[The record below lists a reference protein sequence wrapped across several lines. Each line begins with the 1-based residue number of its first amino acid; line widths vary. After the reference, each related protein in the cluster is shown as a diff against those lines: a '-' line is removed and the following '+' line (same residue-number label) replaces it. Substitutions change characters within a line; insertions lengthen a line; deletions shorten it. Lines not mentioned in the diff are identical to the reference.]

1 MSRPHGHRAPYD
13 RPDMY
18 DDHPDSAH
26 QQSYSYSHSP
36 EAPHGNDVLKDYAR
50 STTTRRHSPTGDA
63 PYERRPDAPRSPRR
77 EGRGRY
83 TDRDREG
90 YRSPR
95 RDYSRSRSREPYGG
109 PPSRTLIM
117 DGLPVEMTQEDGM
130 AFLAFCGFLQI
141 AHELKTSFTADGLEQ
156 VRLIRDKRTG
166 QSRQFAFAKF
176 ATLRDSKVF
185 LEMYYP
191 SIQFRGSY
199 GMPQTSEEFA
209 QARLA
214 YSREKEDRDRP
225 GKGEGDWM
233 CEVCGLANYQQRTLC
248 FRCHAPRM
256 RPSATGIVGVATQ
269 ANVSAFSGATTTGDS
284 DVSPDNKASQ
294 FLLFRNL
301 EPGVTEEL
309 LAKAVTKL
317 YRIKGSTTPPETQA
331 NKKPKMM
338 STSTD
343 ANLGAKEGSLMRVFL
358 VRDRKTNESWRYG
371 FAEFGSVDD
380 AQAAMA
386 KYNSSDKFTISSKP
400 VLASY
405 IHAGVFVPVLQAPS
419 AEFEKLTFS
428 PLSNPAMK
436 LMYWDEGA
444 FASEMAVAREAS
456 MDARSKENPN
466 AKLAAAAAGEG
477 LVDAAKAGASKKR
490 KAEKEDA
497 AATKKVI
504 APHLK
509 FWSNQHAELHGLPA
523 NSAEGPGESNA
534 KEAQQNDADAPPTQ
548 TFADPIR
555 KCCLLCSRQFKT
567 DAEVNKHERLS
578 QLHRDNMLKENLV
591 EKALAKLGKLND
603 AAYRDRAQERRKA
616 FNQPKQPSSQHK
628 KGKDTTAPVA
638 EEPPKP
644 VQSKGA
650 ALLGKMGW
658 TAGEGLGAQGTG
670 RTEAIETHLYA
681 QGVGLGAQGG
691 KVGDAVEEANRATG
705 GSYADFVSRAKDK
718 AKERF
723 EQMS

>member
-1 MSRPHGHRAPYD
+1 
-13 RPDMY
+13 
-18 DDHPDSAH
+18 
-26 QQSYSYSHSP
+26 
-36 EAPHGNDVLKDYAR
+36 
-50 STTTRRHSPTGDA
+50 
-63 PYERRPDAPRSPRR
+63 
-77 EGRGRY
+77 
-83 TDRDREG
+83 
-90 YRSPR
+90 
-95 RDYSRSRSREPYGG
+95 
-109 PPSRTLIM
+109 
-117 DGLPVEMTQEDGM
+117 M

-199 GMPQTSEEFA
+199 GMPQTSEEYA

-233 CEVCGLANYQQRTLC
+233 CENCGLANYQQRTLC

-269 ANVSAFSGATTTGDS
+269 ANVSAFSGVTTTGDS
-284 DVSPDNKASQ
+284 DVSPDNQASQ

-309 LAKAVTKL
+309 LAKAMTKL
-317 YRIKGSTTPPETQA
+317 YRVKGSTTPPETQA

-405 IHAGVFVPVLQAPS
+405 IHAGVFVPVLQALS
-419 AEFEKLTFS
+419 AKFEKFTFS
-428 PLSNPAMK
+428 PLSNPAVK

-444 FASEMAVAREAS
+444 FASEMTVAREAS
-456 MDARSKENPN
+456 ADTRSKENPN

-477 LVDAAKAGASKKR
+477 LLDAAKGGASKKR
-490 KAEKEDA
+490 KAGKEDT
-497 AATKKVI
+497 AATKKII

-523 NSAEGPGESNA
+523 NSAAEPGDSSA
-534 KEAQQNDADAPPTQ
+534 KEAQPNDADAPPTQ
-548 TFADPIR
+548 TFADPVR

-578 QLHRDNMLKENLV
+578 QLHRDNMLKEDLV

-603 AAYRDRAQERRKA
+603 PDSAAYRDRAQERRKT

-628 KGKDTTAPVA
+628 KGKDTAAPVA
-638 EEPPKP
+638 KEPSKP

>member
-1 MSRPHGHRAPYD
+1 MYDD
-13 RPDMY
+13 RPD
-18 DDHPDSAH
+18 
-26 QQSYSYSHSP
+26 QQGYSYSHSP
-36 EAPHGNDVLKDYAR
+36 EAPHGNDDYAR
-50 STTTRRHSPTGDA
+50 PPTTTTRRSPTGDA
-63 PYERRPDAPRSPRR
+63 PYERRGDASRSPRR

-95 RDYSRSRSREPYGG
+95 RERSRSRSRSPYYGG
-109 PPSRTLIM
+109 APSRTVII
-117 DGLPVEMTQEDGM
+117 DGLPVEMTQED
-130 AFLAFCGFLQI
+130 I
-141 AHELKTSFTADGLEQ
+141 ADELKTHFNADALEQ

-176 ATLRDSKVF
+176 ATLRDSKAF
-185 LEMYYP
+185 IERYYP
-191 SIQFRGSY
+191 TIQFRGSY
-199 GMPQTSEEFA
+199 GAPQDGEEG
-209 QARLA
+209 ARVRVA

-269 ANVSAFSGATTTGDS
+269 ANVSAFSGVTTTGDS

-317 YRIKGSTTPPETQA
+317 YRVKGTTTPPETQA

-358 VRDRKTNESWRYG
+358 VRDRKTDESWRYG

-386 KYNSSDKFTISSKP
+386 KYNSTDKFTISSKP
-400 VLASY
+400 VLVSY

-419 AEFEKLTFS
+419 AEFEKFTFS

-436 LMYWDEGA
+436 LMYWDEGS
-444 FASEMAVAREAS
+444 FASEMTVAREAS
-456 MDARSKENPN
+456 ADARSKENPN

-490 KAEKEDA
+490 KAEKEEA

-523 NSAEGPGESNA
+523 NSAAESGESSA
-534 KEAQQNDADAPPTQ
+534 KETPQNDADAPPTQ
-548 TFADPIR
+548 TFADPVR

-578 QLHRDNMLKENLV
+578 QLHRDNMLKEDLV
-591 EKALAKLGKLND
+591 GKALAKLGKIND
-603 AAYRDRAQERRKA
+603 PNSAAYRDRAQERRKA
-616 FNQPKQPSSQHK
+616 FNQPKQPSAQHK

-658 TAGEGLGAQGTG
+658 TAGEGLGAQGEG
-670 RTEAIETHLYA
+670 RTEAISTHLYA

>member
-1 MSRPHGHRAPYD
+1 M
-13 RPDMY
+13 
-18 DDHPDSAH
+18 
-26 QQSYSYSHSP
+26 
-36 EAPHGNDVLKDYAR
+36 
-50 STTTRRHSPTGDA
+50 
-63 PYERRPDAPRSPRR
+63 
-77 EGRGRY
+77 
-83 TDRDREG
+83 
-90 YRSPR
+90 
-95 RDYSRSRSREPYGG
+95 
-109 PPSRTLIM
+109 
-117 DGLPVEMTQEDGM
+117 
-130 AFLAFCGFLQI
+130 
-141 AHELKTSFTADGLEQ
+141 
-156 VRLIRDKRTG
+156 
-166 QSRQFAFAKF
+166 
-176 ATLRDSKVF
+176 
-185 LEMYYP
+185 
-191 SIQFRGSY
+191 
-199 GMPQTSEEFA
+199 
-209 QARLA
+209 
-214 YSREKEDRDRP
+214 
-225 GKGEGDWM
+225 
-233 CEVCGLANYQQRTLC
+233 
-248 FRCHAPRM
+248 
-256 RPSATGIVGVATQ
+256 ATQ
-269 ANVSAFSGATTTGDS
+269 ANVSAFSGVTTTGDS
-284 DVSPDNKASQ
+284 DASPDNQASQ

-317 YRIKGSTTPPETQA
+317 YRVKGSTTPPETQA
-331 NKKPKMM
+331 NKKPKIM

-343 ANLGAKEGSLMRVFL
+343 ANLGAKDGSLMRVFL

-400 VLASY
+400 VLVSY

-419 AEFEKLTFS
+419 AEFEKFTFS

-444 FASEMAVAREAS
+444 YASEMTVAREAS
-456 MDARSKENPN
+456 ADARSKENPN

-477 LVDAAKAGASKKR
+477 LVDAAKGGVSKKR

-523 NSAEGPGESNA
+523 NSAAEPGESNA

-548 TFADPIR
+548 TFADPVR

-578 QLHRDNMLKENLV
+578 QLHRDNMLKEDLV

-628 KGKDTTAPVA
+628 KGKDTTASIA
-638 EEPPKP
+638 EEPLKP

-658 TAGEGLGAQGTG
+658 TAGEGLGALGTG